1 MQAQMQSVAASNP
14 KCCSKGAVTIR
25 AAQRPSAS
33 SRWPSSHAALRRH
46 RSGENLVEEMTSGA
60 VLHLEDPGVGVEAQF
75 SGEAFLDLS
84 LGSRFFAEAATEQ
97 PVSWTRI

>member
-1 MQAQMQSVAASNP
+1 MAAAAMRPLARFESHKVNAPLTPAPYASSNATCAASNP

-33 SRWPSSHAALRRH
+33 SRWASSHAAVRRH

-60 VLHLEDPGVGVEAQF
+60 VLHLEDPGVGVEAQ
-75 SGEAFLDLS
+75 
-84 LGSRFFAEAATEQ
+84 
-97 PVSWTRI
+97 